1 MEKLKTLKEI
11 FLFSLPIISGQIGQM
26 LFGVGDIVVAGH
38 YSSHAVSSIGV
49 AAAIF
54 APFLMIGIGLLL
66 CTGPLASEQKGRG
79 HKDNSLLFNSFAI
92 ASASS
97 LVLISA
103 LFILA
108 FNIHWLKL
116 NPEIESSVALY
127 LKWTALSLW
136 PALLFQSTKEYLQAW
151 GKTFFSNGLIL
162 FFNIINVALCYVFM
176 FGMGPIPSMGVL
188 GAAVVTSLCRLI
200 MAVILYF
207 YMRRVLPFEK
217 ELKKETMIRM
227 ITMGLP
233 ISFSVLCEVLVFSTV
248 TVLVGKM
255 SLVASASQSLV
266 INITSLTFMVPL
278 AIGSAVSVLV
288 GEELGKKS
296 LDGIISYS
304 MNALA
309 LAMIIQIIFASMYL
323 SVPQLVLGVASS
335 DQAIITYA
343 SALLFWV
350 GIFQIPDGLQVVLAG
365 VMRGLHETKI
375 PMILGLISYWVIG
388 LPIGCYFTYTKNL
401 EARGLWMGLAIGLTS
416 MCALLILLYKKKIQ
430 TLRQTLPSQEIS
442 S

>member
-1 MEKLKTLKEI
+1 MKKLETLKEI

-26 LFGVGDIVVAGH
+26 LFGVGDIIVAGH
-38 YSSHAVSSIGV
+38 YSPHAVSSIGV
-49 AAAIF
+49 ASAIF
-54 APFLMIGIGLLL
+54 APFLMVGIGLLL
-66 CTGPLASEQKGRG
+66 CLGPLASEQKGRG
-79 HKDNSLLFNSFAI
+79 QNDNSLLFNSFAI
-92 ASASS
+92 ATAFS

-103 LFILA
+103 LILLA
-108 FNIHWLKL
+108 FNIQWLKL
-116 NPEIESSVALY
+116 NPEIEDSVALY
-127 LKWTALSLW
+127 LKWTAFSLW
-136 PALLFQSTKEYLQAW
+136 PALLFQSTKEYLQAH

-162 FFNIINVALCYVFM
+162 FFNLINVILCYVFM
-176 FGMGPIPSMGVL
+176 FGMGPIPRMGVL
-188 GAAVVTSLCRLI
+188 GAALVTSLCRLI
-200 MAVILYF
+200 LAVALFF
-207 YMRRVLPFEK
+207 YMKHVLPFKK
-217 ELKKETMIRM
+217 ELKKETLVRM

-296 LDGIISYS
+296 MEGILRYS
-304 MNALA
+304 LGALA
-309 LAMIIQIIFASMYL
+309 LAFFIQIIFASIYL
-323 SVPQLVLGVASS
+323 SVPKLVLGIASN
-335 DQAIITYA
+335 DQAIIGYA

-350 GIFQIPDGLQVVLAG
+350 GIFQIPDGIQIVLAG

-375 PMILGLISYWVIG
+375 PMLMGLVSYWVIG

-416 MCALLILLYKKKIQ
+416 MSLLLILLYRKKIQ
-430 TLRQTLPSQEIS
+430 KLRPILTQEIS